1 MINIVSHL
9 DKASYAF
16 MVYFLNTLCSLKLI
30 IGLHVHILSV
40 HAVGNLSCNWITGYV
55 KIILLFCSV
64 LYIYMGF
71 LVACM
76 IVSL

>member
-1 MINIVSHL
+1 MIIIVSHL

-16 MVYFLNTLCSLKLI
+16 MVYYLNALCSLKLI
-30 IGLHVHILSV
+30 IGLHMHI

-64 LYIYMGF
+64 LYIK
-71 LVACM
+71 
-76 IVSL
+76 